1 MKITRDVIR
10 DLIPLYQAGEASS
23 DTKRLVEEFLKQD
36 PEFGREV
43 SEGTRMPFDTL
54 PVELPAEHE
63 IKTLERTKKM
73 IRLRSWLMALA
84 MFFTML
90 PFSFVIRLSGSE
102 DTEKIRWSMWSD
114 APVVAGFS
122 LVAAI
127 GFWIAFY
134 VMHRRLRVTSL

>member
-1 MKITRDVIR
+1 MRITRDVIR

-23 DTKRLVEEFLKQD
+23 DTKALVEEFLKQD

-43 SEGTRMPFDTL
+43 SERTRMPFEAL

-84 MFFTML
+84 IFFTLL
-90 PFSFVIRLSGSE
+90 PFSMGV
-102 DTEKIRWSMWSD
+102 DTEKIRWSLWRD
-114 APVVAGFS
+114 APVLAGFS

-134 VMHRRLRVTSL
+134 FMRRRLRATSL

>member
-43 SEGTRMPFDTL
+43 SEGTRMPFDAL

-73 IRLRSWLMALA
+73 IRLRSWLMGFGDVLH
-84 MFFTML
+84 
-90 PFSFVIRLSGSE
+90 
-102 DTEKIRWSMWSD
+102 D
-114 APVVAGFS
+114 AAVFLRDPPVRFG
-122 LVAAI
+122 
-127 GFWIAFY
+127 G
-134 VMHRRLRVTSL
+134 H